1 MIHQLRKTIKIQRLL
16 VIQRLL
22 AIQKILIVLAVS
34 LSAVMSAKSMAA
46 LEDYQARLDLVT
58 ANKGFASQDARLV
71 AFMDVVYDYQ
81 MTEFPESATWLGYP
95 GQNSRWSDY
104 SLAGIEKRKLDS
116 RTLLKAIDSIEA
128 EALSVSARLDFQLLH
143 KDLSLDVAGQAFP
156 DELMPI
162 NQMGGVQQ
170 DLAQMITLMPARKLA
185 DYEDIVARLES
196 ADVVIDQTLVLLAKG
211 LEQSITPPAVTLR
224 NIPQQVANQLFDKPM
239 DSPLLSPFKQFPKAV
254 PLVQQKRLKTRAIA
268 AYEDRIAP
276 AYQRLLT
283 YLQDDYLPNAVQA
296 VGISNLANG
305 QAWYAHRATRSTTTD
320 LTAKQIHT
328 LGLSEVARIRAAMEQ
343 VIVDSGFDGDFD
355 AFTEFLRRDPQF
367 YYSNKEDLLRQY
379 RDIAKRADAELPALF
394 GKLPR
399 LPYGVKMIPSYAEK
413 SQTTAYYQP
422 GAHSMGRAGI
432 FFANTYALNTRPKWE
447 MEALTLHEAMP
458 GHHLQISLAK
468 EQGDMHPWRRDLYRI
483 TAFVEGWGLY
493 SESLGEEMGFY
504 KDPYSKFG
512 QLTYEM
518 WRAVRL
524 VVDTGMH
531 SLGWSRQRAIDFFIA
546 NSAKSEHDIT
556 VEIDRYIVWPG
567 QALAYKMGE
576 LKISELRDYATREMG
591 DDFDI
596 RTFHDRVLEAGPIP
610 LDILEQRIK
619 AWVASAK

>member
-1 MIHQLRKTIKIQRLL
+1 MSTLFNISKMVQRLGVL
-16 VIQRLL
+16 VGILL
-22 AIQKILIVLAVS
+22 LTA
-34 LSAVMSAKSMAA
+34 MSAQSIAA
-46 LEDYQARLDLVT
+46 LSDYQARLDLVT
-58 ANKGFASQDARLV
+58 EENGYARQDERL
-71 AFMDVVYDYQ
+71 AALMDLVYDYQ
-81 MTEFPESATWLGYP
+81 MTQYPEAATWLGYA
-95 GQNSRWSDY
+95 GQNDRWTDY
-104 SLAGIEKRKLDS
+104 SPEAIEQRNRDS
-116 RTLLKAIDSIEA
+116 RTLLKAVETISVDSLGE
-128 EALSVSARLDFQLLH
+128 SAILDFQLFH
-143 KDLSLDVAGQAFP
+143 KDLSANVAAQAFP

-170 DLAQMITLMPARKLA
+170 DLAQMISLMPSRKLT
-185 DYEDIVARLES
+185 DYRDIIARLES
-196 ADVVIDQTLVLLAKG
+196 ADSLIMQTIVLMKQG
-211 LEQSITPPAVTLR
+211 LEAGITPPAITLR
-224 NIPQQVANQLFDKPM
+224 DVPGQVANQLFDDPM
-239 DSPLLSPFKQFPKAV
+239 DSPLLGAFVSFPDSISPD
-254 PLVQQKRLKTRAIA
+254 QQKQLKARAIA
-268 AYEDRIAP
+268 AYQNGIAP
-276 AYQRLLT
+276 AYKKLQRFLET
-283 YLQDDYLPNAVQA
+283 DYLPNAVQA
-296 VGISNLANG
+296 VGLSNLANG
-305 QAWYAHRATRSTTTD
+305 QAWYAHRAARSTTTD
-320 LTAKQIHT
+320 LTAEQIHA
-328 LGLSEVARIRAAMEQ
+328 LGLREVARIRAAMEQ
-343 VIVDSGFDGDFD
+343 VIIDSGFEGDFD

-367 YYSNKEDLLRQY
+367 YFTNKEDLMREY

-394 GKLPR
+394 GVLPR

-413 SQTTAYYQP
+413 SQTTAYYQS
-422 GAHSMGRAGI
+422 GAQSMGRAGI
-432 FFANTYALNTRPKWE
+432 FFANTYALDTRPKWE

-468 EQGDMHPWRRDLYRI
+468 EQTNVHPWRRDLYRI

-576 LKISELRDYATREMG
+576 LKIKELRQYASQELG
-591 DDFDI
+591 EDFDI
-596 RTFHDRVLEAGPIP
+596 RSFHDRVLEAGPIP

-619 AWVASAK
+619 DWVAGQ

>member
-1 MIHQLRKTIKIQRLL
+1 MSTLFNISKKVQRLGLL
-16 VIQRLL
+16 VGILL
-22 AIQKILIVLAVS
+22 LTA
-34 LSAVMSAKSMAA
+34 MSAQSIAA
-46 LEDYQARLDLVT
+46 LSDYQARLDLVT
-58 ANKGFASQDARLV
+58 EENGYARQDERL
-71 AFMDVVYDYQ
+71 AALMDLVYDYQ
-81 MTEFPESATWLGYP
+81 MTQYPEAATWLGYA
-95 GQNSRWSDY
+95 GQNDRWTDY
-104 SLAGIEKRKLDS
+104 SPEAIEQRNRDS
-116 RTLLKAIDSIEA
+116 RTLLKAVETISVDSLGE
-128 EALSVSARLDFQLLH
+128 SAILDFQLFH
-143 KDLSLDVAGQAFP
+143 KDLSANVAAQAFP

-170 DLAQMITLMPARKLA
+170 DLAQMISLMPSRKLT
-185 DYEDIVARLES
+185 DYRDIIARLES
-196 ADVVIDQTLVLLAKG
+196 ADSLIMQTIVLMKQG
-211 LEQSITPPAVTLR
+211 LEAGITPPAITLR
-224 NIPQQVANQLFDKPM
+224 DVPGQVANQLFDDPM
-239 DSPLLSPFKQFPKAV
+239 DSPLLGAFVSFPDSISPD
-254 PLVQQKRLKTRAIA
+254 QQKQLKARAIA
-268 AYEDRIAP
+268 AYQNGIAP
-276 AYQRLLT
+276 AYKKLQRFLET
-283 YLQDDYLPNAVQA
+283 DYLPNAVQA
-296 VGISNLANG
+296 VGLSNLANG
-305 QAWYAHRATRSTTTD
+305 QAWYAHRAARSTTTD
-320 LTAKQIHT
+320 LTAEQIHA
-328 LGLSEVARIRAAMEQ
+328 LGLREVARIRAAMEQ
-343 VIVDSGFDGDFD
+343 VIIDSGFEGDFD

-367 YYSNKEDLLRQY
+367 YFTNKEDLMREY

-394 GKLPR
+394 GVLPR

-413 SQTTAYYQP
+413 SQTTAYYQS
-422 GAHSMGRAGI
+422 GAQSMGRAGI
-432 FFANTYALNTRPKWE
+432 FFANTYALDTRPKWE

-468 EQGDMHPWRRDLYRI
+468 EQTNVHPWRRDLYRI

-576 LKISELRDYATREMG
+576 LKIKELRQYASQELG
-591 DDFDI
+591 EDFDI
-596 RTFHDRVLEAGPIP
+596 RSFHDRVLEAGPIP

-619 AWVASAK
+619 DWVAGQ

>member
-1 MIHQLRKTIKIQRLL
+1 MSTLFNISKMVQRLGLL
-16 VIQRLL
+16 VGILL
-22 AIQKILIVLAVS
+22 LTA
-34 LSAVMSAKSMAA
+34 MSAQSIAA
-46 LEDYQARLDLVT
+46 LNDYQARLDLVT
-58 ANKGFASQDARLV
+58 KENGYASQDERL
-71 AFMDVVYDYQ
+71 AALMDLVYDYQ
-81 MTEFPESATWLGYP
+81 MTQYPEAATWLGYA
-95 GQNSRWSDY
+95 GQNDRWTDY
-104 SLAGIEKRKLDS
+104 SPEAIEQRNRDS
-116 RTLLKAIDSIEA
+116 RTLLKAVETISVDSLGE
-128 EALSVSARLDFQLLH
+128 SAILDFQLFH
-143 KDLSLDVAGQAFP
+143 KDLSANVAAQAFP

-170 DLAQMITLMPARKLA
+170 DLAQMISLMPIRKLT
-185 DYEDIVARLES
+185 DYRDIIARLES
-196 ADVVIDQTLVLLAKG
+196 ADSLIMQTIVLMKQG
-211 LEQSITPPAVTLR
+211 LEAGITPPAITLR
-224 NIPQQVANQLFDKPM
+224 DVPGQVANQLFDDPM
-239 DSPLLSPFKQFPKAV
+239 DSPLLGAFVSFPDSISPD
-254 PLVQQKRLKTRAIA
+254 QQKQLKARAIA
-268 AYEDRIAP
+268 AYQNGIAP
-276 AYQRLLT
+276 AYKKLQRFLET
-283 YLQDDYLPNAVQA
+283 DYLPNAVQA
-296 VGISNLANG
+296 VGLSNLANG
-305 QAWYAHRATRSTTTD
+305 QAWYAHRAARSTTTD
-320 LTAKQIHT
+320 LTAEQIHA
-328 LGLSEVARIRAAMEQ
+328 LGLREVARIRAAMEQ
-343 VIVDSGFDGDFD
+343 VIIDSGFEGDFD

-367 YYSNKEDLLRQY
+367 YFTNKEDLMREY

-394 GKLPR
+394 GVLPR

-413 SQTTAYYQP
+413 SQTTAYYQS
-422 GAHSMGRAGI
+422 GAQSMGRAGI
-432 FFANTYALNTRPKWE
+432 FFANTYALDTRPKWE

-468 EQGDMHPWRRDLYRI
+468 EQTNVHPWRRDLYRI

-576 LKISELRDYATREMG
+576 LKIKELRQYASQELG
-591 DDFDI
+591 EDFDI
-596 RTFHDRVLEAGPIP
+596 RSFHDRVLEAGPIP

-619 AWVASAK
+619 DWVAGQ

>member
-1 MIHQLRKTIKIQRLL
+1 MSTLFNISKMVQRLGLL
-16 VIQRLL
+16 VGILL
-22 AIQKILIVLAVS
+22 LTA
-34 LSAVMSAKSMAA
+34 MSAQSIAA
-46 LEDYQARLDLVT
+46 LSDYQARLDLVT
-58 ANKGFASQDARLV
+58 EENGYVSQDERL
-71 AFMDVVYDYQ
+71 AALMDLVYDYQ
-81 MTEFPESATWLGYP
+81 MTQYPEAATWLGYA
-95 GQNSRWSDY
+95 GQNDRWTDY
-104 SLAGIEKRKLDS
+104 SPEAIEQRNRDS
-116 RTLLKAIDSIEA
+116 RTLLKAVETISVDSLGE
-128 EALSVSARLDFQLLH
+128 SAILDFQLFH
-143 KDLSLDVAGQAFP
+143 KDLSANVAAQAFP

-170 DLAQMITLMPARKLA
+170 DLAQMISLMPSRKLT
-185 DYEDIVARLES
+185 DYRDIIARLES
-196 ADVVIDQTLVLLAKG
+196 ADSLIMQTIVLMKQG
-211 LEQSITPPAVTLR
+211 LEAGITPPAITLR
-224 NIPQQVANQLFDKPM
+224 DVPGQVANQLFDDPM
-239 DSPLLSPFKQFPKAV
+239 DSPLLGAFVSFPDSISPD
-254 PLVQQKRLKTRAIA
+254 QQKQLKARAIA
-268 AYEDRIAP
+268 AYQNGIAP
-276 AYQRLLT
+276 AYKKLQRFLET
-283 YLQDDYLPNAVQA
+283 DYLPNAVQA
-296 VGISNLANG
+296 VGLSNLANG
-305 QAWYAHRATRSTTTD
+305 QAWYAHRAARSTTTD
-320 LTAKQIHT
+320 LTAEQIHA
-328 LGLSEVARIRAAMEQ
+328 LGLREVARIRAAMEQ
-343 VIVDSGFDGDFD
+343 VIIDSGFEGDFD

-367 YYSNKEDLLRQY
+367 YFTNKEDLMREY

-394 GKLPR
+394 GVLPR

-413 SQTTAYYQP
+413 SQTTAYYQS
-422 GAHSMGRAGI
+422 GAQSMGRAGI
-432 FFANTYALNTRPKWE
+432 FFANTYALDTRPKWE

-468 EQGDMHPWRRDLYRI
+468 EQTNVHPWRRDLYRI

-576 LKISELRDYATREMG
+576 LKIKELRQYANQELG
-591 DDFDI
+591 EDFDI
-596 RTFHDRVLEAGPIP
+596 RSFHDRVLEAGPIP

-619 AWVASAK
+619 DWVAGQ

>member
-1 MIHQLRKTIKIQRLL
+1 MSTLFNISKMVQRLGLL
-16 VIQRLL
+16 VGILL
-22 AIQKILIVLAVS
+22 LTA
-34 LSAVMSAKSMAA
+34 MSAQSIAA
-46 LEDYQARLDLVT
+46 LSDYQARLDLVT
-58 ANKGFASQDARLV
+58 EENGYARQDERL
-71 AFMDVVYDYQ
+71 AALMDLVYDYQ
-81 MTEFPESATWLGYP
+81 MTQYPEAATWLGYA
-95 GQNSRWSDY
+95 GQNDRWTDY
-104 SLAGIEKRKLDS
+104 SPEAIEQRNRDS
-116 RTLLKAIDSIEA
+116 RTLLKAVETISVDSLGE
-128 EALSVSARLDFQLLH
+128 SAILDFQLFH
-143 KDLSLDVAGQAFP
+143 KDLSANVAAQAFP

-170 DLAQMITLMPARKLA
+170 DLAQMISLMPSRKLT
-185 DYEDIVARLES
+185 DYRDIIARLES
-196 ADVVIDQTLVLLAKG
+196 ADSLIMQTIVLMKQG
-211 LEQSITPPAVTLR
+211 LEAGITPPAITLR
-224 NIPQQVANQLFDKPM
+224 DVPGQVANQLFDDPM
-239 DSPLLSPFKQFPKAV
+239 DSPLLGAFVSFPDSISPD
-254 PLVQQKRLKTRAIA
+254 QQKQLKARAIA
-268 AYEDRIAP
+268 AYQNGIAP
-276 AYQRLLT
+276 AYKKLQRFLET
-283 YLQDDYLPNAVQA
+283 DYLPNAVQA
-296 VGISNLANG
+296 VGLSNLANG
-305 QAWYAHRATRSTTTD
+305 QAWYAHRAARSTTTD
-320 LTAKQIHT
+320 LTAEQIHA
-328 LGLSEVARIRAAMEQ
+328 LGLREVARIRAAMEQ
-343 VIVDSGFDGDFD
+343 VIIDSGFEGDFD

-367 YYSNKEDLLRQY
+367 YFTNKEDLMREY

-394 GKLPR
+394 GVLPR

-413 SQTTAYYQP
+413 SQTTAYYQS

-432 FFANTYALNTRPKWE
+432 FFANTYALDTRPKWE

-468 EQGDMHPWRRDLYRI
+468 EQTNVHPWRRDLYRI

-576 LKISELRDYATREMG
+576 LKIKELRQYASQELG
-591 DDFDI
+591 EDFDI
-596 RTFHDRVLEAGPIP
+596 RSFHDRVLEAGPIP

-619 AWVASAK
+619 DWVAGQ

>member
-1 MIHQLRKTIKIQRLL
+1 MSTLFNISKMVQRLGLL
-16 VIQRLL
+16 VGILL
-22 AIQKILIVLAVS
+22 LTA
-34 LSAVMSAKSMAA
+34 MSAQSIAA
-46 LEDYQARLDLVT
+46 LSDYQARLDLVT
-58 ANKGFASQDARLV
+58 EENGYASQDERL
-71 AFMDVVYDYQ
+71 AALMDLVYDYQ
-81 MTEFPESATWLGYP
+81 MTQYPETATWLGYA
-95 GQNSRWSDY
+95 GQNDRWTDY
-104 SLAGIEKRKLDS
+104 SPEAIEQRNRDS
-116 RTLLKAIDSIEA
+116 RALLKAVETISVDSLGE
-128 EALSVSARLDFQLLH
+128 SAILDFQLFH
-143 KDLSLDVAGQAFP
+143 KDLSANVAAQAFP

-170 DLAQMITLMPARKLA
+170 DLAQMISLMPIRKLT
-185 DYEDIVARLES
+185 DYRDIIARLES
-196 ADVVIDQTLVLLAKG
+196 ADSLIMQTIVLMKQG
-211 LEQSITPPAVTLR
+211 LEAGITPPAITLR
-224 NIPQQVANQLFDKPM
+224 DVPGQVANQLFDDPM
-239 DSPLLSPFKQFPKAV
+239 DSPLLGAFVSFPDSISPD
-254 PLVQQKRLKTRAIA
+254 QQKQLKARAIA
-268 AYEDRIAP
+268 AYQNGIAP
-276 AYQRLLT
+276 AYKKLQRFLET
-283 YLQDDYLPNAVQA
+283 DYLPNAVQA
-296 VGISNLANG
+296 VGLSNLANG
-305 QAWYAHRATRSTTTD
+305 QAWYAHRAARSTTTD
-320 LTAKQIHT
+320 LTAEQIHA
-328 LGLSEVARIRAAMEQ
+328 LGLREVARIRAAMEQ
-343 VIVDSGFDGDFD
+343 VIIDSGFDGDFD

-367 YYSNKEDLLRQY
+367 YFTNKEDLMREY

-394 GKLPR
+394 GVLPR

-413 SQTTAYYQP
+413 SQTTAYYQS
-422 GAHSMGRAGI
+422 GAQSMGRAGI
-432 FFANTYALNTRPKWE
+432 FFANTYALDTRPKWE

-468 EQGDMHPWRRDLYRI
+468 EQTNVHPWRRDLYRI

-576 LKISELRDYATREMG
+576 LKIKELRQYASQELG
-591 DDFDI
+591 EDFDI
-596 RTFHDRVLEAGPIP
+596 RSFHDRVLEAGPIP

-619 AWVASAK
+619 DWVAGQ

>member
-1 MIHQLRKTIKIQRLL
+1 MSTLFNISKKVQRLVLL
-16 VIQRLL
+16 VGILL
-22 AIQKILIVLAVS
+22 LTA
-34 LSAVMSAKSMAA
+34 MSAQSIAV
-46 LEDYQARLDLVT
+46 LSDYQARLDLVT
-58 ANKGFASQDARLV
+58 EENGYASQDERL
-71 AFMDVVYDYQ
+71 AALMDLVYDYQ
-81 MTEFPESATWLGYP
+81 MTQYPEAATWLGYA
-95 GQNSRWSDY
+95 GQNDRWTDY
-104 SLAGIEKRKLDS
+104 SPEAIEQRNRDS
-116 RTLLKAIDSIEA
+116 RTLLKAVETISVDSLGE
-128 EALSVSARLDFQLLH
+128 SAILDFQLFH
-143 KDLSLDVAGQAFP
+143 KDLSANVAAQAFP

-170 DLAQMITLMPARKLA
+170 DLAQMISLMPIRKLT
-185 DYEDIVARLES
+185 DYRDIIARLES
-196 ADVVIDQTLVLLAKG
+196 ADSLIMQTIVLMKQG
-211 LEQSITPPAVTLR
+211 LEAGITPPAITLR
-224 NIPQQVANQLFDKPM
+224 DVPGQVANQLFDDPM
-239 DSPLLSPFKQFPKAV
+239 DSPLLGAFVSFPDSISPD
-254 PLVQQKRLKTRAIA
+254 QQKQLKARAIA
-268 AYEDRIAP
+268 AYQNGIAP
-276 AYQRLLT
+276 AYKKLQRFLET
-283 YLQDDYLPNAVQA
+283 DYLPNAVQA
-296 VGISNLANG
+296 VGLSNLANG
-305 QAWYAHRATRSTTTD
+305 QAWYAHRAARSTTTD
-320 LTAKQIHT
+320 LTAEQIHA
-328 LGLSEVARIRAAMEQ
+328 LGLREVARIRAAMEQ
-343 VIVDSGFDGDFD
+343 VIIDSGFEGDFD

-367 YYSNKEDLLRQY
+367 YFTNKEDLMREY

-394 GKLPR
+394 GVLPR

-413 SQTTAYYQP
+413 SQTTAYYQS
-422 GAHSMGRAGI
+422 GAQSMGRAGI
-432 FFANTYALNTRPKWE
+432 FFANTYALDTRPKWE

-468 EQGDMHPWRRDLYRI
+468 EQTNVHPWRRDLYRI

-576 LKISELRDYATREMG
+576 LKIKELRQYASQELG
-591 DDFDI
+591 EDFDI
-596 RTFHDRVLEAGPIP
+596 RSFHDRVLEAGPIP

-619 AWVASAK
+619 DWVAGQ

>member
-1 MIHQLRKTIKIQRLL
+1 MSTLFNISKMVQRLGLL
-16 VIQRLL
+16 VGILL
-22 AIQKILIVLAVS
+22 LTA
-34 LSAVMSAKSMAA
+34 MSAQSIAA
-46 LEDYQARLDLVT
+46 LSDYQARLDLVT
-58 ANKGFASQDARLV
+58 EENGYASQDERL
-71 AFMDVVYDYQ
+71 AALMDLVYDYQ
-81 MTEFPESATWLGYP
+81 MTQYPEAATWLGYA
-95 GQNSRWSDY
+95 GQNDRWTDY
-104 SLAGIEKRKLDS
+104 SPEAIEQRNRDS
-116 RTLLKAIDSIEA
+116 RTLLKAVETISVDSLGE
-128 EALSVSARLDFQLLH
+128 SAILDFQLFH
-143 KDLSLDVAGQAFP
+143 KDLSANVAAQAFP

-170 DLAQMITLMPARKLA
+170 DLAQMISLMPSRKLT
-185 DYEDIVARLES
+185 DYRDIIARLES
-196 ADVVIDQTLVLLAKG
+196 ADSLIMQTIVLMKQG
-211 LEQSITPPAVTLR
+211 LEAGITPPAITLR
-224 NIPQQVANQLFDKPM
+224 DVPGQVANQLFDDPM
-239 DSPLLSPFKQFPKAV
+239 DSPLLGAFVSFPDSISPD
-254 PLVQQKRLKTRAIA
+254 QQKQLKARAIA
-268 AYEDRIAP
+268 AYQNGIAP
-276 AYQRLLT
+276 AYKKLQRFLET
-283 YLQDDYLPNAVQA
+283 DYLPNAVQA
-296 VGISNLANG
+296 VGLSNLANA
-305 QAWYAHRATRSTTTD
+305 QAWYAHRAARSTTTD
-320 LTAKQIHT
+320 LTAEQIHA
-328 LGLSEVARIRAAMEQ
+328 LGLREVARIRAAMEQ
-343 VIVDSGFDGDFD
+343 VIIDSGFEGDFD

-367 YYSNKEDLLRQY
+367 YFTNKEDLMREY

-394 GKLPR
+394 GVLPR

-413 SQTTAYYQP
+413 SQTTAYYQS
-422 GAHSMGRAGI
+422 GAQSMGRAGI
-432 FFANTYALNTRPKWE
+432 FFANTYALDTRPKWE

-468 EQGDMHPWRRDLYRI
+468 EQTNVHPWRRDLYRI

-576 LKISELRDYATREMG
+576 LKIKELRQYASQELG
-591 DDFDI
+591 EDFDI
-596 RTFHDRVLEAGPIP
+596 RSFHDRVLEAGPIP

-619 AWVASAK
+619 DWVAGQ

>member
-1 MIHQLRKTIKIQRLL
+1 MSTLFNISKMVQRLGLL
-16 VIQRLL
+16 VGILL
-22 AIQKILIVLAVS
+22 LTA
-34 LSAVMSAKSMAA
+34 MSAQSIAA
-46 LEDYQARLDLVT
+46 LSDYQARLDLVT
-58 ANKGFASQDARLV
+58 EENGYARQDERL
-71 AFMDVVYDYQ
+71 AALMDLVYDYQ
-81 MTEFPESATWLGYP
+81 MTQYPEAATWLGYA
-95 GQNSRWSDY
+95 GQNDRWTDY
-104 SLAGIEKRKLDS
+104 SPEAIEQRNRDS
-116 RTLLKAIDSIEA
+116 RTLLKAVETISVDSLGE
-128 EALSVSARLDFQLLH
+128 SAILDFQLFH
-143 KDLSLDVAGQAFP
+143 KDLSANEAAQAFP

-170 DLAQMITLMPARKLA
+170 DLAQMISLMPSRKLT
-185 DYEDIVARLES
+185 DYRDIIARLES
-196 ADVVIDQTLVLLAKG
+196 ADSLIMQTIVLMKQG
-211 LEQSITPPAVTLR
+211 LEAGITPPAITLR
-224 NIPQQVANQLFDKPM
+224 DVPGQVANQLFDDPM
-239 DSPLLSPFKQFPKAV
+239 DSPLLGAFVSFPDSISPD
-254 PLVQQKRLKTRAIA
+254 QQKQLKARAIA
-268 AYEDRIAP
+268 AYQNGIAP
-276 AYQRLLT
+276 AYKKLQRFLET
-283 YLQDDYLPNAVQA
+283 DYLPNAVQA
-296 VGISNLANG
+296 VGLSNLANG
-305 QAWYAHRATRSTTTD
+305 QAWYAHRAARSTTTD
-320 LTAKQIHT
+320 LTAEQIHA
-328 LGLSEVARIRAAMEQ
+328 LGLREVARIRAAMEQ
-343 VIVDSGFDGDFD
+343 VIIDSGFEGDFD

-367 YYSNKEDLLRQY
+367 YFTNKEDLMREY

-394 GKLPR
+394 GVLPR

-413 SQTTAYYQP
+413 SQTTAYYQS
-422 GAHSMGRAGI
+422 GAQSMGRAGI
-432 FFANTYALNTRPKWE
+432 FFANTYALDTRPKWE

-468 EQGDMHPWRRDLYRI
+468 EQTNVHPWRRDLYRI

-576 LKISELRDYATREMG
+576 LKIKELRQYASQELG
-591 DDFDI
+591 EDFDI
-596 RTFHDRVLEAGPIP
+596 RSFHDRVLEAGPIP

-619 AWVASAK
+619 DWVAGQ

>member
-1 MIHQLRKTIKIQRLL
+1 MSTLFNISKMVQRLGLL
-16 VIQRLL
+16 VGILL
-22 AIQKILIVLAVS
+22 LTA
-34 LSAVMSAKSMAA
+34 MSAQSIAA
-46 LEDYQARLDLVT
+46 LSDYQARLDLVT
-58 ANKGFASQDARLV
+58 EENGYASQDERL
-71 AFMDVVYDYQ
+71 AALMDLVYDYQ
-81 MTEFPESATWLGYP
+81 MTQYPEAATWLGYA
-95 GQNSRWSDY
+95 GQNDRWTDY
-104 SLAGIEKRKLDS
+104 SPEAIEQRNRDS
-116 RTLLKAIDSIEA
+116 RTLLKAVETISVDSLGE
-128 EALSVSARLDFQLLH
+128 SAILDFQLFH
-143 KDLSLDVAGQAFP
+143 KDLSANVAAQAFP

-170 DLAQMITLMPARKLA
+170 DLAQMISLMPSRKLT
-185 DYEDIVARLES
+185 DYRDIIARLES
-196 ADVVIDQTLVLLAKG
+196 ADSLIMQTIVLMKQG
-211 LEQSITPPAVTLR
+211 LEAGITPPAITLR
-224 NIPQQVANQLFDKPM
+224 DVPGQVANQLFDDPM
-239 DSPLLSPFKQFPKAV
+239 DSQLLGAFVSFPDSISPD
-254 PLVQQKRLKTRAIA
+254 QQKQLKARAIA
-268 AYEDRIAP
+268 AYQNGIAP
-276 AYQRLLT
+276 AYKKLQRFLET
-283 YLQDDYLPNAVQA
+283 DYLPNAVQA
-296 VGISNLANG
+296 VGLSNLANG
-305 QAWYAHRATRSTTTD
+305 QAWYAHRAARSTTTD
-320 LTAKQIHT
+320 LTAEQIHA
-328 LGLSEVARIRAAMEQ
+328 LGLREVARIRAAMEQ
-343 VIVDSGFDGDFD
+343 VIIDSGFEGDFD

-367 YYSNKEDLLRQY
+367 YFTNKEDLMREY

-394 GKLPR
+394 GVLPR

-413 SQTTAYYQP
+413 SQTTAYYQS
-422 GAHSMGRAGI
+422 GAQSMGRAGI
-432 FFANTYALNTRPKWE
+432 FFANTYALDTRPKWE

-468 EQGDMHPWRRDLYRI
+468 EQTNVHPWRRDLYRI

-576 LKISELRDYATREMG
+576 LKIKELRQYASQELG
-591 DDFDI
+591 EDFDI
-596 RTFHDRVLEAGPIP
+596 RSFHDRVLEAGPIP

-619 AWVASAK
+619 DWVAGQ

>member
-1 MIHQLRKTIKIQRLL
+1 MSTLFNISKMVQRLGLL
-16 VIQRLL
+16 VGILL
-22 AIQKILIVLAVS
+22 LTA
-34 LSAVMSAKSMAA
+34 MSAQSIAA
-46 LEDYQARLDLVT
+46 LSDYQARLDLVT
-58 ANKGFASQDARLV
+58 EENGYARQDERL
-71 AFMDVVYDYQ
+71 AALMDLVYDYQ
-81 MTEFPESATWLGYP
+81 MTQYPEAATWLGYA
-95 GQNSRWSDY
+95 GQNDRWTDY
-104 SLAGIEKRKLDS
+104 SPEAIEQRNRDS
-116 RTLLKAIDSIEA
+116 RTLLKAVETISVDSLGE
-128 EALSVSARLDFQLLH
+128 SAILDFQLFH
-143 KDLSLDVAGQAFP
+143 KDLSANVAAQAFP

-170 DLAQMITLMPARKLA
+170 DLAQMISLMPSRKLT
-185 DYEDIVARLES
+185 DYRDIIARLES
-196 ADVVIDQTLVLLAKG
+196 ADSLIMQTIVLMKQG
-211 LEQSITPPAVTLR
+211 LEAGITPPAITLR
-224 NIPQQVANQLFDKPM
+224 DVPGQVANQLFDDPM
-239 DSPLLSPFKQFPKAV
+239 DSPLLGAFVSFPDSISPD
-254 PLVQQKRLKTRAIA
+254 QQKQLKARAIA
-268 AYEDRIAP
+268 AYQNGIAP
-276 AYQRLLT
+276 AYKKLQRFLET
-283 YLQDDYLPNAVQA
+283 DYLPNAVQA
-296 VGISNLANG
+296 VGLSNLANG
-305 QAWYAHRATRSTTTD
+305 QAWYAHRAARSTTTD
-320 LTAKQIHT
+320 LTAEQIHA
-328 LGLSEVARIRAAMEQ
+328 LGLREVARIRAAMEQ
-343 VIVDSGFDGDFD
+343 VIIDSGFEGDFD

-367 YYSNKEDLLRQY
+367 YFTNKEDLMREY

-394 GKLPR
+394 GVLPR

-413 SQTTAYYQP
+413 SQTTAYYQS
-422 GAHSMGRAGI
+422 GAQSMGRAGI
-432 FFANTYALNTRPKWE
+432 FFANTYALDTRPKWE

-468 EQGDMHPWRRDLYRI
+468 EQTNVHPWRRDLYRI

-576 LKISELRDYATREMG
+576 LKIKELRQYASQELG
-591 DDFDI
+591 EDFDI
-596 RTFHDRVLEAGPIP
+596 RSFHDRVLEAGPIP
-610 LDILEQRIK
+610 LDILEHRIK
-619 AWVASAK
+619 DWVAGQ

>member
-1 MIHQLRKTIKIQRLL
+1 MSTLFNISKMVQRLGLL
-16 VIQRLL
+16 VGILL
-22 AIQKILIVLAVS
+22 LTA
-34 LSAVMSAKSMAA
+34 MSAQSIAA
-46 LEDYQARLDLVT
+46 LSDYQARLDLVT
-58 ANKGFASQDARLV
+58 EENGYASQDERL
-71 AFMDVVYDYQ
+71 AALMDLVYDYQ
-81 MTEFPESATWLGYP
+81 MTQYPETATWLGYA
-95 GQNSRWSDY
+95 GQNDRWTDY
-104 SLAGIEKRKLDS
+104 SPEAIEQRNRDS
-116 RTLLKAIDSIEA
+116 RTLLKAVETISVDSLGE
-128 EALSVSARLDFQLLH
+128 SAILDFQLFH
-143 KDLSLDVAGQAFP
+143 KDLSANVAAQAFP

-170 DLAQMITLMPARKLA
+170 DLAQMISLMPSRKLT
-185 DYEDIVARLES
+185 DYRDIIARLES
-196 ADVVIDQTLVLLAKG
+196 ADSLIMQTIVLMKQG
-211 LEQSITPPAVTLR
+211 LEAGITPPAITLR
-224 NIPQQVANQLFDKPM
+224 DVPGQVANQLFDDPM
-239 DSPLLSPFKQFPKAV
+239 DSPLLGAFVSFPDSISPD
-254 PLVQQKRLKTRAIA
+254 QQKQLKARAIA
-268 AYEDRIAP
+268 AYQNGIAP
-276 AYQRLLT
+276 AYKKLQRFLET
-283 YLQDDYLPNAVQA
+283 DYLPNAVQA
-296 VGISNLANG
+296 VGLSNLANG
-305 QAWYAHRATRSTTTD
+305 QAWYAHRAARSTTTD
-320 LTAKQIHT
+320 LTAEQIHA
-328 LGLSEVARIRAAMEQ
+328 LGLREVARIRAAMEQ
-343 VIVDSGFDGDFD
+343 VIIDSGFDGDFD

-367 YYSNKEDLLRQY
+367 YFINKEDLMREY

-394 GKLPR
+394 GVLPR

-413 SQTTAYYQP
+413 SQTTAYYQS
-422 GAHSMGRAGI
+422 GAQSMGRAGI
-432 FFANTYALNTRPKWE
+432 FFANTYALDTRPKWE

-468 EQGDMHPWRRDLYRI
+468 EQTNVHPWRRDLYRI

-531 SLGWSRQRAIDFFIA
+531 SLGWSRKRAIDFFIA

-576 LKISELRDYATREMG
+576 LKIKELRQYASQELG
-591 DDFDI
+591 EDFDI
-596 RTFHDRVLEAGPIP
+596 RSFHDRVLEAGPIP

-619 AWVASAK
+619 DWVAGQ

>member
-1 MIHQLRKTIKIQRLL
+1 MSTLFNISKMVQRLGLL
-16 VIQRLL
+16 VGILL
-22 AIQKILIVLAVS
+22 LTA
-34 LSAVMSAKSMAA
+34 MSAQSIAA
-46 LEDYQARLDLVT
+46 LSDYQARLDLVT
-58 ANKGFASQDARLV
+58 EENGYASQDERL
-71 AFMDVVYDYQ
+71 AALMDLVYDYQ
-81 MTEFPESATWLGYP
+81 MTQYPETATWLGYA
-95 GQNSRWSDY
+95 GQNDRWTDY
-104 SLAGIEKRKLDS
+104 SPEAIEQRNRDS
-116 RTLLKAIDSIEA
+116 RTLLKAVETISVDSLGE
-128 EALSVSARLDFQLLH
+128 SAILDFQLFH
-143 KDLSLDVAGQAFP
+143 KDLSANVAAQAFP

-170 DLAQMITLMPARKLA
+170 DLAQMISLMPSRKLT
-185 DYEDIVARLES
+185 DYRDIIARLES
-196 ADVVIDQTLVLLAKG
+196 ADSLIMQTIVLMKQG
-211 LEQSITPPAVTLR
+211 LEAGITPPAITLR
-224 NIPQQVANQLFDKPM
+224 DVPGQVANQLFDDPM
-239 DSPLLSPFKQFPKAV
+239 DSPLLGAFVSFPDSISPD
-254 PLVQQKRLKTRAIA
+254 QQKQLKARAIA
-268 AYEDRIAP
+268 AYQNGIAP
-276 AYQRLLT
+276 AYKKLQRFLET
-283 YLQDDYLPNAVQA
+283 DYLPNAVQA
-296 VGISNLANG
+296 VGLSNLANG
-305 QAWYAHRATRSTTTD
+305 QAWYAHRAARSTTTD
-320 LTAKQIHT
+320 LTAEQIHA
-328 LGLSEVARIRAAMEQ
+328 LGLREVARIRAAMEQ
-343 VIVDSGFDGDFD
+343 VIIDSGFEGDFD

-367 YYSNKEDLLRQY
+367 YFTNKEDLMREY

-394 GKLPR
+394 GVLPR

-413 SQTTAYYQP
+413 SQTTAYYQS
-422 GAHSMGRAGI
+422 GAQSMGRAGI
-432 FFANTYALNTRPKWE
+432 FFANTYALDTRPKWE

-468 EQGDMHPWRRDLYRI
+468 EQTNVHPWRRDLYRI

-576 LKISELRDYATREMG
+576 LKIKELRQYASQELG
-591 DDFDI
+591 EDFDI
-596 RTFHDRVLEAGPIP
+596 RSFHDRVLEAGPIP

-619 AWVASAK
+619 DWVAGQ

>member
-1 MIHQLRKTIKIQRLL
+1 MSTLFNISKMVQRLGLL
-16 VIQRLL
+16 VGILL
-22 AIQKILIVLAVS
+22 LTA
-34 LSAVMSAKSMAA
+34 MSAQSIAA
-46 LEDYQARLDLVT
+46 LSDYQARLDLVT
-58 ANKGFASQDARLV
+58 EENGYASQDERL
-71 AFMDVVYDYQ
+71 AALMDLVYDYQ
-81 MTEFPESATWLGYP
+81 MTQYPEAATWLGYA
-95 GQNSRWSDY
+95 GQNDRWTDY
-104 SLAGIEKRKLDS
+104 SPEAIEQRNRDS
-116 RTLLKAIDSIEA
+116 RTLLKAVETISVDSLGE
-128 EALSVSARLDFQLLH
+128 SAILDFQLFH
-143 KDLSLDVAGQAFP
+143 KDLSANVAAQAFP

-170 DLAQMITLMPARKLA
+170 DLAQMISLMPSRKLT
-185 DYEDIVARLES
+185 DYRDIIARLES
-196 ADVVIDQTLVLLAKG
+196 ADSLIMQTIVLMKQG
-211 LEQSITPPAVTLR
+211 LEAGITPPAITLR
-224 NIPQQVANQLFDKPM
+224 DVPGQVANQLFDDPM
-239 DSPLLSPFKQFPKAV
+239 DSPLLGAFVSFPDSISPD
-254 PLVQQKRLKTRAIA
+254 QQKQLKARAIA
-268 AYEDRIAP
+268 AYQNGIAP
-276 AYQRLLT
+276 AYKKLQRFLET
-283 YLQDDYLPNAVQA
+283 DYLPNAVQA
-296 VGISNLANG
+296 VGLSNLANG
-305 QAWYAHRATRSTTTD
+305 QAWYAHRAARSTTTD
-320 LTAKQIHT
+320 LTAEQIHA
-328 LGLSEVARIRAAMEQ
+328 LGLREVARIRAAMEQ
-343 VIVDSGFDGDFD
+343 VIIDSGFDGDFD

-367 YYSNKEDLLRQY
+367 YFINKEDLMREY

-394 GKLPR
+394 GVLPR

-413 SQTTAYYQP
+413 SQTTAYYQS
-422 GAHSMGRAGI
+422 GAQSMGRAGI
-432 FFANTYALNTRPKWE
+432 FFANTYALDTRPKWE

-468 EQGDMHPWRRDLYRI
+468 EQTNVHPWRRDLYRI

-576 LKISELRDYATREMG
+576 LKIKELRQYASQELG
-591 DDFDI
+591 EDFDI
-596 RTFHDRVLEAGPIP
+596 RSFHDRVLEAGPIP

-619 AWVASAK
+619 DWVAGQ

>member
-1 MIHQLRKTIKIQRLL
+1 
-16 VIQRLL
+16 
-22 AIQKILIVLAVS
+22 
-34 LSAVMSAKSMAA
+34 MSAQSIAA
-46 LEDYQARLDLVT
+46 LSDYQARLDLVT
-58 ANKGFASQDARLV
+58 EENGYARQDERL
-71 AFMDVVYDYQ
+71 AALMDLVYDYQ
-81 MTEFPESATWLGYP
+81 MTQYPEAATWLGYA
-95 GQNSRWSDY
+95 GQNDRWTDY
-104 SLAGIEKRKLDS
+104 SPEAIEQRNRDS
-116 RTLLKAIDSIEA
+116 RTLLKAVETISVDSLGE
-128 EALSVSARLDFQLLH
+128 SAILDFQLFH
-143 KDLSLDVAGQAFP
+143 KDLSANVAAQAFP

-170 DLAQMITLMPARKLA
+170 DLAQMISLMPSRKLT
-185 DYEDIVARLES
+185 DYRDIIARLES
-196 ADVVIDQTLVLLAKG
+196 ADSLIMQTIVLMKQG
-211 LEQSITPPAVTLR
+211 LEAGITPPAITLR
-224 NIPQQVANQLFDKPM
+224 DVPGQVANQLFDDPM
-239 DSPLLSPFKQFPKAV
+239 DSPLLGAFVSFPDSISPD
-254 PLVQQKRLKTRAIA
+254 QQKQLKARAIA
-268 AYEDRIAP
+268 AYQNGIAP
-276 AYQRLLT
+276 AYKKLQRFLET
-283 YLQDDYLPNAVQA
+283 DYLPNAVQA
-296 VGISNLANG
+296 VGLSNLANG
-305 QAWYAHRATRSTTTD
+305 QAWYAHRAARSTTTD
-320 LTAKQIHT
+320 LTAEQIHA
-328 LGLSEVARIRAAMEQ
+328 LGLREVARIRAAMEQ
-343 VIVDSGFDGDFD
+343 VISDSGFEGDFD

-367 YYSNKEDLLRQY
+367 YFTNKEDLMREY

-394 GKLPR
+394 GVLPR

-413 SQTTAYYQP
+413 SQTTAYYQS
-422 GAHSMGRAGI
+422 GAQSMGRAGI
-432 FFANTYALNTRPKWE
+432 FFANTYALDTRPKWE

-468 EQGDMHPWRRDLYRI
+468 EQTNVHPWRRDLYRI

-576 LKISELRDYATREMG
+576 LKIKELRQYASQELG
-591 DDFDI
+591 EDFDI
-596 RTFHDRVLEAGPIP
+596 RSFHDRVLEAGPIP

-619 AWVASAK
+619 DWVAGQ

>member
-1 MIHQLRKTIKIQRLL
+1 MSTLFNISKMVQRLGLL
-16 VIQRLL
+16 VGILL
-22 AIQKILIVLAVS
+22 LTA
-34 LSAVMSAKSMAA
+34 MSAQSIAA
-46 LEDYQARLDLVT
+46 LSDYQARLDLVT
-58 ANKGFASQDARLV
+58 EENGYASQDERL
-71 AFMDVVYDYQ
+71 AALMDLVYDYQ
-81 MTEFPESATWLGYP
+81 MTQYPEAATWLGYA
-95 GQNSRWSDY
+95 GQNDRWTDY
-104 SLAGIEKRKLDS
+104 SPEAIEQRNRDS
-116 RTLLKAIDSIEA
+116 RTLLKAVETISVDSLGE
-128 EALSVSARLDFQLLH
+128 SAILDFQLFH
-143 KDLSLDVAGQAFP
+143 KDLSANVAAQAFP

-170 DLAQMITLMPARKLA
+170 DLAQMISLMPSRKLT
-185 DYEDIVARLES
+185 DYRDIIARLES
-196 ADVVIDQTLVLLAKG
+196 ADSLIMQTIVLMKQG
-211 LEQSITPPAVTLR
+211 LEAGITPPAITLR
-224 NIPQQVANQLFDKPM
+224 DVPGQVANQLFDDPM
-239 DSPLLSPFKQFPKAV
+239 DSPLLGAFVSFPDSISPD
-254 PLVQQKRLKTRAIA
+254 QQKQLKARAIA
-268 AYEDRIAP
+268 AYQNGIAP
-276 AYQRLLT
+276 AYKRLQRFLET
-283 YLQDDYLPNAVQA
+283 DYLPNAVQA
-296 VGISNLANG
+296 VGLSNLANG
-305 QAWYAHRATRSTTTD
+305 QAWYAHRAARSTTTD
-320 LTAKQIHT
+320 LTAEQIHA
-328 LGLSEVARIRAAMEQ
+328 LGLREVARIRAAMEQ
-343 VIVDSGFDGDFD
+343 VIIDSGFEGDFD

-367 YYSNKEDLLRQY
+367 YFTNKEDLMREY

-394 GKLPR
+394 GVLPR

-413 SQTTAYYQP
+413 SQTTAYYQS
-422 GAHSMGRAGI
+422 GAQSMGRAGI
-432 FFANTYALNTRPKWE
+432 FFANTYALDTRPKWE

-468 EQGDMHPWRRDLYRI
+468 EQTNVHPWRRDLYRI

-576 LKISELRDYATREMG
+576 LKIKELRQYASQELG
-591 DDFDI
+591 EDFDI
-596 RTFHDRVLEAGPIP
+596 RSFHDRVLEAGPIP

-619 AWVASAK
+619 DWVAGQ

>member
-1 MIHQLRKTIKIQRLL
+1 MSTLFNISKKVQRLGLL
-16 VIQRLL
+16 VGILL
-22 AIQKILIVLAVS
+22 LTA
-34 LSAVMSAKSMAA
+34 MSAQSIAA
-46 LEDYQARLDLVT
+46 LSDYQARLDLVT
-58 ANKGFASQDARLV
+58 EENGYASQDERL
-71 AFMDVVYDYQ
+71 AALMDLVYDYQ
-81 MTEFPESATWLGYP
+81 MTQYPEAATWLGYA
-95 GQNSRWSDY
+95 GQNDRWTDY
-104 SLAGIEKRKLDS
+104 SPEAIEQRNRDS
-116 RTLLKAIDSIEA
+116 RTLLKAVETISVDSLGE
-128 EALSVSARLDFQLLH
+128 SARLDFQLFH
-143 KDLSLDVAGQAFP
+143 KDLSANVAAQAFP

-170 DLAQMITLMPARKLA
+170 DLAQMISLMPSRKLT
-185 DYEDIVARLES
+185 DYRDIIARLES
-196 ADVVIDQTLVLLAKG
+196 ADSLIMQTIVLMKQG
-211 LEQSITPPAVTLR
+211 LEAGITPPAITLR
-224 NIPQQVANQLFDKPM
+224 DVPGQVANQLFDDPM
-239 DSPLLSPFKQFPKAV
+239 DSPLLGAFVSFPDSISPD
-254 PLVQQKRLKTRAIA
+254 QQKQLKARAIA
-268 AYEDRIAP
+268 AYQNGIAP
-276 AYQRLLT
+276 AYKKLQRFLET
-283 YLQDDYLPNAVQA
+283 DYLPNAVQA
-296 VGISNLANG
+296 VGLSNLANG
-305 QAWYAHRATRSTTTD
+305 QAWYAHRAARSTTTD
-320 LTAKQIHT
+320 LTAEQIHA
-328 LGLSEVARIRAAMEQ
+328 LGLREVARIRAAMEQ
-343 VIVDSGFDGDFD
+343 VIIDSGFEGDFD

-367 YYSNKEDLLRQY
+367 YFTNKEDLMREY

-394 GKLPR
+394 GVLPR

-413 SQTTAYYQP
+413 SQTTAYYQS
-422 GAHSMGRAGI
+422 GAQSMGRAGI
-432 FFANTYALNTRPKWE
+432 FFANTYALDTRPKWE

-468 EQGDMHPWRRDLYRI
+468 EQTNVHPWRRDLYRI

-576 LKISELRDYATREMG
+576 LKIKELRQYASQELG
-591 DDFDI
+591 EDFDI
-596 RTFHDRVLEAGPIP
+596 RSFHDRVLEAGPIP

-619 AWVASAK
+619 DWVAGQ

>member
-1 MIHQLRKTIKIQRLL
+1 MSTLFNISKMVQRLGLL
-16 VIQRLL
+16 VGILL
-22 AIQKILIVLAVS
+22 LTA
-34 LSAVMSAKSMAA
+34 MSAQSIAA
-46 LEDYQARLDLVT
+46 LSDYQARLDLVT
-58 ANKGFASQDARLV
+58 EENGYASQDERL
-71 AFMDVVYDYQ
+71 AALMDLVYDYQ
-81 MTEFPESATWLGYP
+81 MTQYPEAATWLGYA
-95 GQNSRWSDY
+95 GQNDRWTDY
-104 SLAGIEKRKLDS
+104 SPEAIEQRNRDS
-116 RTLLKAIDSIEA
+116 RTLLKAVETISVDSLGE
-128 EALSVSARLDFQLLH
+128 SAILDFQLFH
-143 KDLSLDVAGQAFP
+143 KDLSANVAAQAFP

-170 DLAQMITLMPARKLA
+170 DLAQMISLMPSRKLT
-185 DYEDIVARLES
+185 DYRDIIARLES
-196 ADVVIDQTLVLLAKG
+196 ADSLIMQTIVLMKQG
-211 LEQSITPPAVTLR
+211 LEAGITPPAITLR
-224 NIPQQVANQLFDKPM
+224 DVPGQVANQLFDDPM
-239 DSPLLSPFKQFPKAV
+239 DSPLLGAFVSFPDSISPD
-254 PLVQQKRLKTRAIA
+254 QQKQLKARAIA
-268 AYEDRIAP
+268 AYQNGIAP
-276 AYQRLLT
+276 AYKKLQRFLET
-283 YLQDDYLPNAVQA
+283 DYLPNAVQA
-296 VGISNLANG
+296 VGLSNLANG
-305 QAWYAHRATRSTTTD
+305 QAWYAHRAARSTTTD
-320 LTAKQIHT
+320 LTAEQIHA
-328 LGLSEVARIRAAMEQ
+328 LGLREVARIRAAMEQ
-343 VIVDSGFDGDFD
+343 VIIDSGFEGNFD

-367 YYSNKEDLLRQY
+367 YFTNKEDLMREY

-394 GKLPR
+394 GVLPR

-413 SQTTAYYQP
+413 SQTTAYYQS

-432 FFANTYALNTRPKWE
+432 FFANTYALDTRPKWE

-468 EQGDMHPWRRDLYRI
+468 EQTNVHPWRRDLYRI

-576 LKISELRDYATREMG
+576 LKIKELRQYASQELG
-591 DDFDI
+591 EDFDI
-596 RTFHDRVLEAGPIP
+596 RSFHDRVLEAGPIP

-619 AWVASAK
+619 DWVAGQ

>member
-1 MIHQLRKTIKIQRLL
+1 MSTLFNISKMVQRLGLL
-16 VIQRLL
+16 VGILL
-22 AIQKILIVLAVS
+22 LTA
-34 LSAVMSAKSMAA
+34 MSAQSIAA
-46 LEDYQARLDLVT
+46 LSDYQARLDLVT
-58 ANKGFASQDARLV
+58 EENGYARQDERL
-71 AFMDVVYDYQ
+71 AALMDLVYDYQ
-81 MTEFPESATWLGYP
+81 MTQYPEAATWLGYA
-95 GQNSRWSDY
+95 GQNDRWTDY
-104 SLAGIEKRKLDS
+104 SPEAIEQRNRDS
-116 RTLLKAIDSIEA
+116 RTLLKAVETISVDSLGE
-128 EALSVSARLDFQLLH
+128 SAILDFQLFH
-143 KDLSLDVAGQAFP
+143 KDLSANVAAQAFP

-170 DLAQMITLMPARKLA
+170 DLAQMISLMPSRKLT
-185 DYEDIVARLES
+185 DYRDIIARLES
-196 ADVVIDQTLVLLAKG
+196 ADSLIMQTIVLMKQG
-211 LEQSITPPAVTLR
+211 LEAGITPPAITLR
-224 NIPQQVANQLFDKPM
+224 DVPGQVANQLFDDPM
-239 DSPLLSPFKQFPKAV
+239 DSPLLGAFVSFPDSISPD
-254 PLVQQKRLKTRAIA
+254 QQKQLKARAIA
-268 AYEDRIAP
+268 AYQNGIAP
-276 AYQRLLT
+276 AYKKLQRFLET
-283 YLQDDYLPNAVQA
+283 DYLPNAVQA
-296 VGISNLANG
+296 VGLSNLANG
-305 QAWYAHRATRSTTTD
+305 QAWYAHRAARSTTTD
-320 LTAKQIHT
+320 LTAEQIHA
-328 LGLSEVARIRAAMEQ
+328 LGLREVARIRAAMEQ
-343 VIVDSGFDGDFD
+343 VIIDSGFEGDFD

-367 YYSNKEDLLRQY
+367 YFTNKEDLMREY

-394 GKLPR
+394 GVLPR

-413 SQTTAYYQP
+413 SQTTAYYQS
-422 GAHSMGRAGI
+422 GAQSMGRAGI
-432 FFANTYALNTRPKWE
+432 FFANTYALDTRPKWE

-468 EQGDMHPWRRDLYRI
+468 EQTNVHPWRRDLYRI

-518 WRAVRL
+518 WRALRL

-576 LKISELRDYATREMG
+576 LKIKELRQYASQELG
-591 DDFDI
+591 EDFDI
-596 RTFHDRVLEAGPIP
+596 RSFHDRVLEAGPIP

-619 AWVASAK
+619 DWVAGQ

>member
-1 MIHQLRKTIKIQRLL
+1 MSTLFNISKMVQRLGLL
-16 VIQRLL
+16 VAILL
-22 AIQKILIVLAVS
+22 LTA
-34 LSAVMSAKSMAA
+34 MSAQSIAA
-46 LEDYQARLDLVT
+46 LSDYQARLDLVT
-58 ANKGFASQDARLV
+58 EENGYASQDERL
-71 AFMDVVYDYQ
+71 AALMDLVYDYQ
-81 MTEFPESATWLGYP
+81 MTQYPEAATWLGYA
-95 GQNSRWSDY
+95 GQNDRWTDY
-104 SLAGIEKRKLDS
+104 SPEAIEQRNRDS
-116 RTLLKAIDSIEA
+116 RTLLKAVETISVDSLGE
-128 EALSVSARLDFQLLH
+128 SAILDFQLFH
-143 KDLSLDVAGQAFP
+143 KDLSANVAAQAFP

-170 DLAQMITLMPARKLA
+170 DLAQMISLMPSRKLT
-185 DYEDIVARLES
+185 DYRDIIARLES
-196 ADVVIDQTLVLLAKG
+196 ADSLIMQTIVLMKQG
-211 LEQSITPPAVTLR
+211 LEAGITPPAITLR
-224 NIPQQVANQLFDKPM
+224 DVPGQVANQLFDDPM
-239 DSPLLSPFKQFPKAV
+239 DSPLLGAFVSFPDSISPD
-254 PLVQQKRLKTRAIA
+254 QQKQLKARAIA
-268 AYEDRIAP
+268 AYQNGIAP
-276 AYQRLLT
+276 AYKKLQRFLET
-283 YLQDDYLPNAVQA
+283 DYLPNAVQA
-296 VGISNLANG
+296 VGLSNLANG
-305 QAWYAHRATRSTTTD
+305 QAWYAHRAARSTTTD
-320 LTAKQIHT
+320 LTAEQIHA
-328 LGLSEVARIRAAMEQ
+328 LGLREVARIRAAMEQ
-343 VIVDSGFDGDFD
+343 VIIDSGFEGDFD

-367 YYSNKEDLLRQY
+367 YFTNKEDLMREY

-394 GKLPR
+394 GVLPR

-413 SQTTAYYQP
+413 SQTTAYYQS
-422 GAHSMGRAGI
+422 GAQSMGRAGI
-432 FFANTYALNTRPKWE
+432 FFANTYALDTRPKWE

-468 EQGDMHPWRRDLYRI
+468 EQTNVHPWRRDLYRI

-576 LKISELRDYATREMG
+576 LKIKELRQYASQELG
-591 DDFDI
+591 EDFDI
-596 RTFHDRVLEAGPIP
+596 RSFHDRVLEAGPIP

-619 AWVASAK
+619 DWVAGQ

>member
-1 MIHQLRKTIKIQRLL
+1 MSTLFNISKMVQRLGLL
-16 VIQRLL
+16 VGILL
-22 AIQKILIVLAVS
+22 LTA
-34 LSAVMSAKSMAA
+34 MSAQSIAA
-46 LEDYQARLDLVT
+46 LSDYQARLDLVT
-58 ANKGFASQDARLV
+58 EENGYASQDERL
-71 AFMDVVYDYQ
+71 AALMDLVYDYQ
-81 MTEFPESATWLGYP
+81 MTQYPETATWLGYA
-95 GQNSRWSDY
+95 GQNDRWTDY
-104 SLAGIEKRKLDS
+104 SPEAIEQRNRDS
-116 RTLLKAIDSIEA
+116 RTLLKAVETISVDSLGE
-128 EALSVSARLDFQLLH
+128 SAILDFQLFH
-143 KDLSLDVAGQAFP
+143 KDLSANVAAQAFP

-170 DLAQMITLMPARKLA
+170 DLAQMISLMPSRKLT
-185 DYEDIVARLES
+185 DYRDIIARLES
-196 ADVVIDQTLVLLAKG
+196 ADSLIMQTIVLMKQG
-211 LEQSITPPAVTLR
+211 LEAGITPPAITLR
-224 NIPQQVANQLFDKPM
+224 DVPGQVANQLFDDPM
-239 DSPLLSPFKQFPKAV
+239 DSPLLGAFVSFPDSISPD
-254 PLVQQKRLKTRAIA
+254 QQKQLKARAIA
-268 AYEDRIAP
+268 AYQNGIAP
-276 AYQRLLT
+276 AYKKLQRFLET
-283 YLQDDYLPNAVQA
+283 DYLPNAVQA
-296 VGISNLANG
+296 VGLSNLANG
-305 QAWYAHRATRSTTTD
+305 QAWYAHRAARSTTTD
-320 LTAKQIHT
+320 LTAEQIHA
-328 LGLSEVARIRAAMEQ
+328 LGLREVARIRAAMEQ
-343 VIVDSGFDGDFD
+343 VIIDSGFDGDFD

-367 YYSNKEDLLRQY
+367 YFINKEDLMREY

-394 GKLPR
+394 GVLPR

-413 SQTTAYYQP
+413 SQTTAYYQS
-422 GAHSMGRAGI
+422 GAQSMGRAGI
-432 FFANTYALNTRPKWE
+432 FFANTYALDTRPKWE

-468 EQGDMHPWRRDLYRI
+468 EQTNVHPWRRDLYRI

-576 LKISELRDYATREMG
+576 LKIKELRQYASQELG
-591 DDFDI
+591 EDFDI
-596 RTFHDRVLEAGPIP
+596 RSFHDRVLEAGPIP

-619 AWVASAK
+619 DWVAGQ

>member
-1 MIHQLRKTIKIQRLL
+1 MSTLFNISKMVQRLGLL
-16 VIQRLL
+16 VGILL
-22 AIQKILIVLAVS
+22 LTA
-34 LSAVMSAKSMAA
+34 MSAQSIAA
-46 LEDYQARLDLVT
+46 LSDYQARLDLVT
-58 ANKGFASQDARLV
+58 EENGYASQDERL
-71 AFMDVVYDYQ
+71 AALMDLVYDYQ
-81 MTEFPESATWLGYP
+81 MTQYPEAATWLGYA
-95 GQNSRWSDY
+95 GQNDRWTDY
-104 SLAGIEKRKLDS
+104 SPEAIEQRNRDS
-116 RTLLKAIDSIEA
+116 RTLLKAVETISVDSLGE
-128 EALSVSARLDFQLLH
+128 SAILDFQLFH
-143 KDLSLDVAGQAFP
+143 KDLSANVAAQAFP

-170 DLAQMITLMPARKLA
+170 DLAQMISLMPSRKLT
-185 DYEDIVARLES
+185 DYRDIIARLES
-196 ADVVIDQTLVLLAKG
+196 ADSLIMQTIVLMKQG
-211 LEQSITPPAVTLR
+211 LEAGITPPAITLR
-224 NIPQQVANQLFDKPM
+224 DVPGQVANQLFDDPM
-239 DSPLLSPFKQFPKAV
+239 DSPLLGAFVSFPDSISPD
-254 PLVQQKRLKTRAIA
+254 QQKQLKARAIA
-268 AYEDRIAP
+268 AYQNGIAP
-276 AYQRLLT
+276 AYKKLQRFLET
-283 YLQDDYLPNAVQA
+283 DYLPNAVQA
-296 VGISNLANG
+296 VGLSNLANG
-305 QAWYAHRATRSTTTD
+305 QAWYAHRAARSTTTD
-320 LTAKQIHT
+320 LTAEQIHA
-328 LGLSEVARIRAAMEQ
+328 LGLREVARIRAAMEQ
-343 VIVDSGFDGDFD
+343 VIIDSGFEGNFD

-367 YYSNKEDLLRQY
+367 YFTNKEDLMREY

-394 GKLPR
+394 GVLPR

-413 SQTTAYYQP
+413 SQTTAYYQS
-422 GAHSMGRAGI
+422 GAQSMGRAGI
-432 FFANTYALNTRPKWE
+432 FFANTYALDTRPKWE

-468 EQGDMHPWRRDLYRI
+468 EQTNVHPWRRDLYRI

-576 LKISELRDYATREMG
+576 LKIKELRQYASQELG
-591 DDFDI
+591 EDFDI
-596 RTFHDRVLEAGPIP
+596 RSFHDRVLEAGPIP

-619 AWVASAK
+619 DWVAGQ

>member
-1 MIHQLRKTIKIQRLL
+1 MSTLFNISKMVQRLGLL
-16 VIQRLL
+16 VGILL
-22 AIQKILIVLAVS
+22 LTA
-34 LSAVMSAKSMAA
+34 MSAQSIAA
-46 LEDYQARLDLVT
+46 LSDYQARLDLVT
-58 ANKGFASQDARLV
+58 EENGYASQDERL
-71 AFMDVVYDYQ
+71 AALMDLVYDYQ
-81 MTEFPESATWLGYP
+81 MTQYPEAATWLGYA
-95 GQNSRWSDY
+95 GQNDRWTDY
-104 SLAGIEKRKLDS
+104 SPEAIEQRNRDS
-116 RTLLKAIDSIEA
+116 RTLLKAVETISVDSLGE
-128 EALSVSARLDFQLLH
+128 SAILDFQLFH
-143 KDLSLDVAGQAFP
+143 KDLSANVAAQAFP

-170 DLAQMITLMPARKLA
+170 DLAQMISLMPSRKLT
-185 DYEDIVARLES
+185 DYRDIIARLES
-196 ADVVIDQTLVLLAKG
+196 ADSLIMQTIVLMKQG
-211 LEQSITPPAVTLR
+211 LEAGITPPAITLR
-224 NIPQQVANQLFDKPM
+224 DVPGQVANQLFDDPM
-239 DSPLLSPFKQFPKAV
+239 DSPLLGAFVSFPDSISPD
-254 PLVQQKRLKTRAIA
+254 QQKQLKARAIA
-268 AYEDRIAP
+268 AYQNGIAP
-276 AYQRLLT
+276 AYKKLQRFLET
-283 YLQDDYLPNAVQA
+283 DYLPNAVQA
-296 VGISNLANG
+296 VGLSNLANG
-305 QAWYAHRATRSTTTD
+305 QAWYAHRAARSTTTD
-320 LTAKQIHT
+320 LTAEQIHA
-328 LGLSEVARIRAAMEQ
+328 LGLREVARIRAAMEQ
-343 VIVDSGFDGDFD
+343 VIIDSGFEGDFD

-367 YYSNKEDLLRQY
+367 YFTNKEDLMREY

-394 GKLPR
+394 GVLPR

-413 SQTTAYYQP
+413 SQTTAYYQS
-422 GAHSMGRAGI
+422 GAQSMGRAGI
-432 FFANTYALNTRPKWE
+432 FFANTYALDTRPKWE

-468 EQGDMHPWRRDLYRI
+468 EQTNVHPWRRDLYRI

-576 LKISELRDYATREMG
+576 LKIKELRQYASQELG
-591 DDFDI
+591 EDFDI
-596 RTFHDRVLEAGPIP
+596 RSFHDRVLEAGPIP

-619 AWVASAK
+619 DWVAGQ

>member
-1 MIHQLRKTIKIQRLL
+1 MSTLFNISKMVQRLGLL
-16 VIQRLL
+16 VGILL
-22 AIQKILIVLAVS
+22 LTA
-34 LSAVMSAKSMAA
+34 MSAQSIAA
-46 LEDYQARLDLVT
+46 LSDYQARLDLVT
-58 ANKGFASQDARLV
+58 EENGYASQDERL
-71 AFMDVVYDYQ
+71 AALMDLVYDYQ
-81 MTEFPESATWLGYP
+81 MTQYPEAATWLGYA
-95 GQNSRWSDY
+95 GQNDRWTDY
-104 SLAGIEKRKLDS
+104 SPEAIEQRNRDS
-116 RTLLKAIDSIEA
+116 RTLLKAVETISVDSLGE
-128 EALSVSARLDFQLLH
+128 SAILDFQLFH
-143 KDLSLDVAGQAFP
+143 KDLSANVAAQAFP

-170 DLAQMITLMPARKLA
+170 DLAQMISLMPSRKLT
-185 DYEDIVARLES
+185 DYRDIIARLES
-196 ADVVIDQTLVLLAKG
+196 ADNLIMQTIVLMKQG
-211 LEQSITPPAVTLR
+211 LEAGITPPAITLR
-224 NIPQQVANQLFDKPM
+224 DVPGQVANQLFDDPM
-239 DSPLLSPFKQFPKAV
+239 DSPLLGAFVSFPDSISPD
-254 PLVQQKRLKTRAIA
+254 QQKQLKARAIA
-268 AYEDRIAP
+268 AYQNGIAP
-276 AYQRLLT
+276 AYKKLQRFLET
-283 YLQDDYLPNAVQA
+283 DYLPNAVQA
-296 VGISNLANG
+296 VGLSNLANG
-305 QAWYAHRATRSTTTD
+305 QAWYAHRAARSTTTD
-320 LTAKQIHT
+320 LTAEQIHA
-328 LGLSEVARIRAAMEQ
+328 LGLREVARIRAAMEQ
-343 VIVDSGFDGDFD
+343 VIIDSGFDGDFD

-367 YYSNKEDLLRQY
+367 YFTNKEDLMREY

-394 GKLPR
+394 GVLPR

-413 SQTTAYYQP
+413 SQTTAYYQS
-422 GAHSMGRAGI
+422 GAQSMGRAGI
-432 FFANTYALNTRPKWE
+432 FFANTYALDTRPKWE

-468 EQGDMHPWRRDLYRI
+468 EQTNVHPWRRDLYRI

-576 LKISELRDYATREMG
+576 LKIKELRQYASQELG
-591 DDFDI
+591 EDFDI
-596 RTFHDRVLEAGPIP
+596 RSFHDRVLEAGPIP

-619 AWVASAK
+619 DWVAGQ

>member
-1 MIHQLRKTIKIQRLL
+1 MSTLFNISKMVQRLGLL
-16 VIQRLL
+16 VGILL
-22 AIQKILIVLAVS
+22 LTA
-34 LSAVMSAKSMAA
+34 MSAQSIAA
-46 LEDYQARLDLVT
+46 LSDYQARLDLVT
-58 ANKGFASQDARLV
+58 EENGYARQDERL
-71 AFMDVVYDYQ
+71 AALMDLVYDYQ
-81 MTEFPESATWLGYP
+81 MTQYPEAATWLGYA
-95 GQNSRWSDY
+95 GQNDRWTDY
-104 SLAGIEKRKLDS
+104 SPEAIEQRNRDS
-116 RTLLKAIDSIEA
+116 RTLLKAVETISVDSLGE
-128 EALSVSARLDFQLLH
+128 SAILDFQLFH
-143 KDLSLDVAGQAFP
+143 KDLSANVAAQAFP

-170 DLAQMITLMPARKLA
+170 DLAQMISLMPSRKLT
-185 DYEDIVARLES
+185 DYRDIIARLES
-196 ADVVIDQTLVLLAKG
+196 ADSLIMQTIVLMKQG
-211 LEQSITPPAVTLR
+211 LEAGITPPAITLR
-224 NIPQQVANQLFDKPM
+224 DVPGQVANQLFDDPM
-239 DSPLLSPFKQFPKAV
+239 DSPLLGAFVSFPDSISPD
-254 PLVQQKRLKTRAIA
+254 QQKQLKARAIA
-268 AYEDRIAP
+268 AYQNGIAP
-276 AYQRLLT
+276 AYKKLQRFLET
-283 YLQDDYLPNAVQA
+283 DYLPNAVQA
-296 VGISNLANG
+296 VGLSNLANG
-305 QAWYAHRATRSTTTD
+305 QAWYAHRAARSTTTD
-320 LTAKQIHT
+320 LTAEQIHA
-328 LGLSEVARIRAAMEQ
+328 LGLREVARIRAAMEQ
-343 VIVDSGFDGDFD
+343 VIIDSGFEGNFD

-367 YYSNKEDLLRQY
+367 YFTNKEDLMREY

-394 GKLPR
+394 GVLPR

-413 SQTTAYYQP
+413 SQTTAYYQS
-422 GAHSMGRAGI
+422 GAQSMGRAGI
-432 FFANTYALNTRPKWE
+432 FFANTYALDTRPKWE

-468 EQGDMHPWRRDLYRI
+468 EQTNVHPWRRDLYRI

-576 LKISELRDYATREMG
+576 LKIKELRQYASQELG
-591 DDFDI
+591 EDFDI
-596 RTFHDRVLEAGPIP
+596 RSFHDRVLEAGPIP

-619 AWVASAK
+619 DWVAGQ

>member
-1 MIHQLRKTIKIQRLL
+1 MSTLFNISKMVQRLGLL
-16 VIQRLL
+16 VGILL
-22 AIQKILIVLAVS
+22 LTA
-34 LSAVMSAKSMAA
+34 MSAQSIAA
-46 LEDYQARLDLVT
+46 LSDYQARLDLVT
-58 ANKGFASQDARLV
+58 EENGYASQDERL
-71 AFMDVVYDYQ
+71 AALMDLVYDYQ
-81 MTEFPESATWLGYP
+81 MTQYPEAATWLGYA
-95 GQNSRWSDY
+95 GQNDRWTDY
-104 SLAGIEKRKLDS
+104 SPEAIEQRNRDS
-116 RTLLKAIDSIEA
+116 HTLLKAVETISVDSLGE
-128 EALSVSARLDFQLLH
+128 SAILDFQLFH
-143 KDLSLDVAGQAFP
+143 KDLSANVAAQAFP

-170 DLAQMITLMPARKLA
+170 DLAQMISLMPSRKLT
-185 DYEDIVARLES
+185 DYRDIIARLES
-196 ADVVIDQTLVLLAKG
+196 ADSLIMQTIVLMKQG
-211 LEQSITPPAVTLR
+211 LEAGITPPAITLR
-224 NIPQQVANQLFDKPM
+224 DVPGQVANQLFDDPM
-239 DSPLLSPFKQFPKAV
+239 DSPLLGAFVSFPDSISPD
-254 PLVQQKRLKTRAIA
+254 QQKQLKARAIA
-268 AYEDRIAP
+268 AYQNGIAP
-276 AYQRLLT
+276 AYKKLQRFLET
-283 YLQDDYLPNAVQA
+283 DYLPNAVQA
-296 VGISNLANG
+296 VGLSNLANG
-305 QAWYAHRATRSTTTD
+305 QAWYAHRAARSTTTD
-320 LTAKQIHT
+320 LTAEQIHA
-328 LGLSEVARIRAAMEQ
+328 LGLREVARIRAAMEQ
-343 VIVDSGFDGDFD
+343 VIIDSGFEGDFD

-367 YYSNKEDLLRQY
+367 YFTNKEDLMREY

-394 GKLPR
+394 GVLPR

-413 SQTTAYYQP
+413 SQTTAYYQS

-432 FFANTYALNTRPKWE
+432 FFANTYALDTRPKWE

-468 EQGDMHPWRRDLYRI
+468 EQTNVHPWRRDLYRI

-576 LKISELRDYATREMG
+576 LKIKELRQYASQELG
-591 DDFDI
+591 EDFDI
-596 RTFHDRVLEAGPIP
+596 RSFHDRVLEAGPIP

-619 AWVASAK
+619 DWVAGQ

>member
-1 MIHQLRKTIKIQRLL
+1 MSTLFNISKMVQRLGLL
-16 VIQRLL
+16 VGILL
-22 AIQKILIVLAVS
+22 LTA
-34 LSAVMSAKSMAA
+34 MSAQSIAA
-46 LEDYQARLDLVT
+46 LSDYQARLDLVT
-58 ANKGFASQDARLV
+58 EENGYASQDERL
-71 AFMDVVYDYQ
+71 AALMDLVYDYQ
-81 MTEFPESATWLGYP
+81 MTQYPEAATWLGYA
-95 GQNSRWSDY
+95 GQNDRWTDY
-104 SLAGIEKRKLDS
+104 SPEAIEQRNRDS
-116 RTLLKAIDSIEA
+116 RTLLKAVETISVDSLGE
-128 EALSVSARLDFQLLH
+128 SAILDFQLFH
-143 KDLSLDVAGQAFP
+143 KDLSANVAAQAFP

-162 NQMGGVQQ
+162 NQMSGVQQ
-170 DLAQMITLMPARKLA
+170 DLAQMISLMPSRKLT
-185 DYEDIVARLES
+185 DYRDIIARLES
-196 ADVVIDQTLVLLAKG
+196 ADSLIMQTIVLMKQG
-211 LEQSITPPAVTLR
+211 LEAGITPPAITLR
-224 NIPQQVANQLFDKPM
+224 DVPGQVANQLFDDPM
-239 DSPLLSPFKQFPKAV
+239 DSPLLGAFVSFPDSISPD
-254 PLVQQKRLKTRAIA
+254 QQKQLKARAIA
-268 AYEDRIAP
+268 AYQNGIAP
-276 AYQRLLT
+276 AYKRLQRFLET
-283 YLQDDYLPNAVQA
+283 DYLPNAVQA
-296 VGISNLANG
+296 VGLSNLANG
-305 QAWYAHRATRSTTTD
+305 QAWYAHRAARSTTTD
-320 LTAKQIHT
+320 LTAEQIHA
-328 LGLSEVARIRAAMEQ
+328 LGLREVARIRAAMEQ
-343 VIVDSGFDGDFD
+343 VIIDSGFEGDFD

-367 YYSNKEDLLRQY
+367 YFTNKEDLMREY

-394 GKLPR
+394 GVLPR

-413 SQTTAYYQP
+413 SQTTAYYQS
-422 GAHSMGRAGI
+422 GAQSMGRAGI
-432 FFANTYALNTRPKWE
+432 FFANTYALDTRPKWE

-468 EQGDMHPWRRDLYRI
+468 EQTNVHPWRRDLYRI

-576 LKISELRDYATREMG
+576 LKIKELRQYASQELG
-591 DDFDI
+591 EDFDI
-596 RTFHDRVLEAGPIP
+596 RSFHDRVLEAGPIP

-619 AWVASAK
+619 DWVAGQ